1 MFTSVILE
9 SRALL
14 YISSQITYIFIIKLM
29 NKQEVILPTDFFNSV
44 FVKENDIASVCE
56 MQENDP
62 TEFSPEQLLN

>member
-1 MFTSVILE
+1 
-9 SRALL
+9 
-14 YISSQITYIFIIKLM
+14 M